1 MSRLDLRLSADQ
13 QIKYHCVDLSIVQYS
28 GYGEVGFLDGA
39 SSLGL
44 RLSAETTDKVYH
56 CVDFS
61 IVQYRGYGR

>member
-13 QIKYHCVDLSIVQYS
+13 RIKYHCADLIIVQYR
-28 GYGEVGFLDGA
+28 GYGEVGFLDGVP
-39 SSLGL
+39 SLGL
-44 RLSAETTDKVYH
+44 RLSAEITDKVYH